1 MASSLPVKQP
11 RNALTASKKKEICV
25 YKQAHPKATYDIVQ
39 THFEKDWGFKV
50 GLSTTGDVWRAR
62 EEWMKF
68 EGHSKTYRIRTP
80 KNQDVEDALWLWF
93 CQARVSGA
101 AISDLI
107 LKTKAQEFGRRL
119 GITDLSYSNGWLQK
133 FKDRHN
139 ISKKK
144 FEGES
149 ASADMQQIS
158 LGRTSLRALTSSFAP
173 CDTYNMD
180 ETGLFY
186 RLTPNST
193 LATGA
198 VRGTKKCKD
207 RLTVA
212 LCSNADGSH
221 KCKPLVIGKSKRP
234 WCFGSH
240 FDPSVYVTYVN
251 NTKAWMTG
259 VIFQQWLQNFNVT
272 MKMRK
277 RNVLL
282 LVDNAGSHT
291 EPTPLSNVTVRFLP
305 ANTTAHLQPMDGG
318 IIQNFKV
325 HYRRYLGLHF
335 VNCIDNKE
343 TQKADLRQAIGM
355 IADAWKDVKQATV
368 ANCWKHV
375 RILQLSG
382 DHDNCTDQNG
392 EDVSPHCL
400 AILTQ

>member
-1 MASSLPVKQP
+1 M
-11 RNALTASKKKEICV
+11 TASNKKQICI
-25 YKQAHPKATYDIVQ
+25 YKQVNPKATYDGIQ
-39 THFEKDWGFKV
+39 AHFEKDWGFKV
-50 GLSTTGDVWRAR
+50 GLSTIGDIWRAR
-62 EEWMKF
+62 DEWLKV
-68 EGHSKTYRIRTP
+68 EDDNKVCRAGTP
-80 KNQDVEDALWLWF
+80 KHQDVEDALWLWF
-93 CQARVSGA
+93 CQARSSGA

-107 LKTKAQEFGRRL
+107 LKTKAQEFGQRL
-119 GITDLSYSNGWLQK
+119 GVADLTYSNGWLQK

-149 ASADMQQIS
+149 ASADMQQVS
-158 LGRTSLRALTSSFAP
+158 SGRESLRALTTSYAP
-173 CDTYNMD
+173 CDIYNMD

-212 LCSNADGSH
+212 LCANADGSH

-234 WCFGSH
+234 HCFGSH
-240 FDPSVYVTYVN
+240 FDPSVYVTYTS

-259 VIFQQWLQNFNVT
+259 VIFQQWLQSFNLI

-277 RNVLL
+277 RKVLL
-282 LVDNAGSHT
+282 LIDNAGSHT
-291 EPTPLSNVTVRFLP
+291 EPLTLSHVTVKFLP
-305 ANTTAHLQPMDGG
+305 AYTTAHLQPMDGG

-335 VNCIDNKE
+335 VSCIDRTEAPKV
-343 TQKADLRQAIGM
+343 DLRQAIGL
-355 IADAWKDVKQATV
+355 IADAWKDLKQITAPTESNYS
-368 ANCWKHV
+368 A
-375 RILQLSG
+375 LFF
-382 DHDNCTDQNG
+382 
-392 EDVSPHCL
+392 
-400 AILTQ
+400 LT